1 MNLKELWGKK
11 WFRLGVPVAGGLGL
25 VALYMRKKSTG
36 STSTAPATQQKAAGG
51 VGMFDSTGTD
61 VAHWVGEHDAKMQ
74 EQLTTYQTQ
83 LTDSVSAFNKFLAPL
98 GRISGA
104 HPLDDA
110 RAAGDLGYGWDPV
123 QGAAEYV
130 VHYVD
135 QKGNSSGAYRVTDPS
150 IMFHNLDAG
159 QQYQLVVT
167 PWSPG
172 GGYGQEERIYAQT
185 KAK

>member
-1 MNLKELWGKK
+1 MNLKQLWAQK
-11 WFRLGVPVAGGLGL
+11 WFRYGVPVAGGLGL
-25 VALYMRKKSTG
+25 YALYQRKKSTG
-36 STSTAPATQQKAAGG
+36 STSTGAVQQKAAGG

-61 VAHWVGEHDAKMQ
+61 VAHWVGEYAGQTQD
-74 EQLTTYQTQ
+74 QLTKYQTQ
-83 LTDSVSAFNKFLAPL
+83 LTDSVTAFNKFLAPL

-130 VHYVD
+130 VHYID
-135 QKGNSSGAYRVTDPS
+135 EKGNSSGAYRVTDPS

-159 QQYQLVVT
+159 QQYQLIVT

-172 GGYGQEERIYAQT
+172 GGYGEEERLYTQT
-185 KAK
+185 HG